1 MIAIVHL
8 GVSGPIVFEGTAE
21 AIADT
26 MHGHILTAL
35 RGGVHNATYSITVPA
50 MGEAIQVPPEK

>member
-8 GVSGPIVFEGTAE
+8 GVSGPIVLEGTAE

-26 MHGHILTAL
+26 IHGHILTAL
-35 RGGVHNATYSITVPA
+35 RGHLHNATYSVEVPPMGESIKVPA
-50 MGEAIQVPPEK
+50 S